1 MKHWTPLL
9 RTRSSVSF
17 CHQKCNSPC
26 YKASPQALL
35 SKHYYMLKVP
45 SISNNVACGE
55 RIIFMPAPLYRA
67 LKFLQQKSRVY
78 QNLYICLPKPV
89 CFNFWL
95 VLKWSCI
102 WTWWSSKIPSNWTIP
117 CHSIPFYSIPP
128 HSTGQKLSASVYF
141 IQKGQVNVISQSGAM
156 RIIATMIIHPHYVG
170 KSCSDLIN

>member
-26 YKASPQALL
+26 YKATPQALL

-117 CHSIPFYSIPP
+117 CHSIPFHSIPSHP
-128 HSTGQKLSASVYF
+128 ILQGRNFLHLCTLSRRVRWMSSV
-141 IQKGQVNVISQSGAM
+141 SQGPCVSL
-156 RIIATMIIHPHYVG
+156 PQW
-170 KSCSDLIN
+170 